1 VYLTGLFRRTT
12 ADTLRG
18 ILDNLTLATGAL
30 LTNTQ
35 ATELMHDAAV
45 NNGDLRRSWW
55 QAGAVLCAG
64 VLILVAATLAGSAVA
79 HYFDAWA
86 DIDTPRAYRAG
97 ALEALSTA
105 RLGVFLATF
114 QTVALSLTLLVSR
127 LFGGTHIQLMALVL
141 PPAGVGSVLKFVGG
155 LIALAAIYASAVFAV
170 DHGALMGDVKPFA
183 AMMQADTWWM
193 VLMAAAIGAP
203 IAEETLFRGL
213 MYGVLRAS
221 PVGAIG
227 GALVTAFVWASV
239 HAQYSVYGLG
249 AIFLIGLYLAWV
261 REKTGSIVAPI
272 LCHGVYNGMIV
283 LALMAA
289 PETAFQAV

>member
-1 VYLTGLFRRTT
+1 VYLTARFRRTT
-12 ADTLRG
+12 ADTLST
-18 ILDNLTLATGAL
+18 ILDWQSSSNGAL

-35 ATELMHDAAV
+35 ATAPIDHGAA

-55 QAGAVLCAG
+55 QAGAVLSAA
-64 VLILVAATLAGSAVA
+64 VLILVAATLAGSAIA
-79 HYFDAWA
+79 QQFDAWA

-114 QTVALSLTLLVSR
+114 QAVALGLTLMASR
-127 LFGGTHIQLMALVL
+127 LFGGNHIQLMGLML
-141 PPAGVGSVLKFVGG
+141 PPAGAASVLKFVVG
-155 LIALAAIYASAVFAV
+155 LIVLAAIYASAVFAV
-170 DHGALMGDVKPFA
+170 DHGALLGDVKPFA

-213 MYGVLRAS
+213 MYGVMRAS

-227 GALVTAFVWASV
+227 GALVTALVWASV

-261 REKTGSIVAPI
+261 REKTGSIVTPI

-283 LALMAA
+283 LALMLA